1 MNESG
6 GPTSSLMNFYKIPV
20 ENMIVMHDELDLPF
34 GEIRIKQGGGDNGH
48 NGLKSIRGSID
59 SGEFVRL
66 RLGIGRPPGQM
77 DPGDFVLK
85 PFNFFEKSQMTE
97 YLAASTK
104 ALSDIV
110 SLGVDQAQNLNNG
123 NA

>member
-1 MNESG
+1 
-6 GPTSSLMNFYKIPV
+6 
-20 ENMIVMHDELDLPF
+20 
-34 GEIRIKQGGGDNGH
+34 
-48 NGLKSIRGSID
+48 
-59 SGEFVRL
+59 
-66 RLGIGRPPGQM
+66 M

-97 YLAASTK
+97 YLSASTK